1 MSAILQ
7 RLGLVTLARSAGLA
21 GLLFLA
27 SSLLV
32 FAFESRGGAALARYK
47 SKSFVNDV
55 VYSAFYRG
63 GFYAVFVWALVV
75 NLLGNKLAF
84 LQLHVLDSLP
94 LYAAVPIYWIVGD
107 LLLYWLHRAQ
117 HHFPWLWAFHSVHH
131 AEQQLSTLSQSRRH
145 PAEQVLNG
153 LAVHLPLVFVLGLP
167 TRAWLPWYALAQ
179 MLQSAQHAELD
190 WRFGPLYRVVVSP
203 VFHSI
208 HHGTHERFFNR
219 NFGQMFSCW
228 DYLFG
233 TASSATTRP
242 AEYGVR
248 GLVMR
253 ESLVAQ
259 LVAPFRMFRRA
270 APAPAALDTEPGD
283 SQVGA
288 TSTTVSR

>member
-1 MSAILQ
+1 MSAIIQ

-21 GLLFLA
+21 GLLFVG
-27 SSLLV
+27 SSLLI
-32 FAFESRGGAALARYK
+32 FALESRGGTQLARYK

-55 VYSAFYRG
+55 IYSAFYRG
-63 GFYAVFVWALVV
+63 GFYVVFVWALVV
-75 NLLGNKLAF
+75 NLLGSRFAF
-84 LQLHVLDSLP
+84 LQLHLLDTMP
-94 LYAAVPIYWIVGD
+94 LWAAVPIYWIVGD
-107 LLLYWLHRAQ
+107 FLAYWLHRAQ
-117 HHFPWLWAFHSVHH
+117 HRFQWLWAFHSVHH

-167 TRAWLPWYALAQ
+167 TRAWIPWY
-179 MLQSAQHAELD
+179 MLMQVLQAAQHAQLD

-208 HHGTHERFFNR
+208 HHATDERLFNR
-219 NFGQMFSCW
+219 NFGQMFSLW

-233 TASSATTRP
+233 TAAADMTRP
-242 AEYGVR
+242 QEYGVR

-259 LVAPFRMFRRA
+259 LIAPFRMFRKER
-270 APAPAALDTEPGD
+270 LDRKPGE
-283 SQVGA
+283 SHFRGH
-288 TSTTVSR
+288 TTTVSR